1 MLTNPITVLIV
12 EDDSSTAE
20 MYQLKLR
27 SEGYRV
33 VIARD
38 GETALSLAEEAPPD
52 LILLDIALPRMDGL
66 ELLAKLRSREATR
79 GIPVAVL
86 SNYAEPE
93 MVERGRRLGAL
104 EWLDKTKIMPAEL
117 SRRVASWT
125 IGSGDGGGPPSV
137 A

>member
-1 MLTNPITVLIV
+1 M
-12 EDDSSTAE
+12 AE

-27 SEGYRV
+27 AEGYRV
-33 VIARD
+33 LVAGD
-38 GETALSLAEEAPPD
+38 GESALLLAHQDAPH

-66 ELLAKLRSREATR
+66 ELLEKLRSSAATR

-86 SNYAEPE
+86 SNYAEPA

-104 EWLDKTKIMPAEL
+104 EWLDKTKIMPGEL
-117 SRRVASWT
+117 ARRVAIWT
-125 IGSGDGGGPPSV
+125 SASPDGGGPPSV